1 MIFND
6 FHFHHSKQI
15 VAMEVPDSLSAEG
28 DSMPSEE
35 SQHITVDLDEL
46 KRCASFRFWR
56 RCTEIRKLAS
66 GGSNDVFILYFAAED
81 VQHGQWSCVAR
92 VCHSI
97 VPVEKLMS
105 ELETMRQIK
114 AHTSVPV
121 PEVYFY
127 DFDASNTVGAQ
138 YMFIERL
145 PGRQLSTIWDQLS
158 LDDKKSVVAALAN
171 ALVQLSS
178 LKFDQIGC
186 LTEGGKVGPLICR
199 DSEFVESRTTGPF
212 ASTLEYLLS
221 YIPTDSEASEVFS
234 SVRQIIE
241 SCMSSTNN
249 SSISGPFRIIH
260 VDLSISNILL
270 TYDGSGNSSPA
281 LSGLIDWEWA
291 HTGPA
296 YYFYEYPGF
305 IFDDDDPLGAVDH
318 EALRQHFA
326 DTLYKAFP
334 DGSPE
339 HQEVVQSLDKNFTLN
354 GYYFEI
360 ICGTLWERGPFERKA
375 RYYVDTV
382 EDGTGVPYDDGLG
395 NYSDDEEES
404 SDDFSSDEESD
415 DESEDEWSSDE

>member
-6 FHFHHSKQI
+6 FHFHRSKQI
-15 VAMEVPDSLSAEG
+15 VVMDVPQCLSGEG
-28 DSMPSEE
+28 DSVHSEE
-35 SQHITVDLDEL
+35 PKLAINLDEL
-46 KRCASFRFWR
+46 KRCASFRFCR

-66 GGSNDVFILYFAAED
+66 GGSNDVFVLYFAAEE
-81 VQHGQWSCVAR
+81 VQHEQWSCLAR
-92 VCHSI
+92 VSHHI
-97 VPVEKLMS
+97 APVEKLLS
-105 ELETMRQIK
+105 EVATMCQIK

-145 PGRQLSTIWDQLS
+145 PGRQLSSVWDQLS

-186 LTEGGKVGPLICR
+186 LTKGGKVGPLLCQH
-199 DSEFVESRTTGPF
+199 SEFFEYRTTGPF

-221 YIPTDSEASEVFS
+221 YIPTDPEASEVFS
-234 SVRQIIE
+234 SVRKVIE
-241 SCMSSTNN
+241 SYMSTTKN

-260 VDLSISNILL
+260 ADLSISNILL

-281 LSGLIDWEWA
+281 LSGVIDWECA

-334 DGSPE
+334 EGSPE

-354 GYYFEI
+354 GYFFEVI
-360 ICGTLWERGPFERKA
+360 YGTLWERRLFELKA
-375 RYYVDTV
+375 RNYVDSV
-382 EDGTGVPYDDGLG
+382 EDGTGVPYDNGLG
-395 NYSDDEEES
+395 NYSDDEESS
-404 SDDFSSDEESD
+404 SDEFSSDEESD
-415 DESEDEWSSDE
+415 DDSEDELSSDE